1 MSNPTISNKVKES
14 VWQNYTSKP
23 SSKVELKKIFLSDN
37 PGDAYNKIKDKI
49 KKELDKEAI
58 KEQKLK
64 EQQLKEQKIKKE
76 TVSKVVK
83 EKKID
88 TKNNDTNSKK

>member
-1 MSNPTISNKVKES
+1 MTNPTISNKVKET

-37 PGDAYNKIKDKI
+37 PGEAYNKIKDKI

-58 KEQKLK
+58 KDQKLK
-64 EQQLKEQKIKKE
+64 SEKKEQSSK
-76 TVSKVVK
+76 TVPKVDK

-88 TKNNDTNSKK
+88 PKNNDTNKKNKN

>member
-1 MSNPTISNKVKES
+1 MTNPTISNKVKET

-23 SSKVELKKIFLSDN
+23 SSKVELKKIFLSEN
-37 PGDAYNKIKDKI
+37 PGEAYNKIKDKI

-58 KEQKLK
+58 KDQKLK
-64 EQQLKEQKIKKE
+64 SEKKE
-76 TVSKVVK
+76 RSSKTVPKVVK

-88 TKNNDTNSKK
+88 PKNKDTNKKK